1 MAKTA
6 LTPPASGSEVPRSGT
21 PGDASG
27 NKPQTDATG
36 VSATDTASQKRGRGR
51 PPKAKSDSS
60 QIGAVSAKA
69 STKPSGRPKRNVA
82 QAVLSTSVAAAVKKR
97 GRAKR
102 STVTAAVVTTAT
114 GEGSRKRGRPK
125 KDDVAAATVPAETV
139 VAPAKRRG
147 RKPTVEV
154 AAQPVRRTR
163 KSTSVAPVAA
173 NVGDLKKRTA
183 LLQKKVKEAAA
194 KLKQAVTAIDEVQKL
209 ADGM

>member
-1 MAKTA
+1 
-6 LTPPASGSEVPRSGT
+6 
-21 PGDASG
+21 
-27 NKPQTDATG
+27 
-36 VSATDTASQKRGRGR
+36 
-51 PPKAKSDSS
+51 
-60 QIGAVSAKA
+60 
-69 STKPSGRPKRNVA
+69 
-82 QAVLSTSVAAAVKKR
+82 VAAAVKKR

-163 KSTSVAPVAA
+163 KVCFSLISLSLFT
-173 NVGDLKKRTA
+173 KC
-183 LLQKKVKEAAA
+183 QKKFRNG
-194 KLKQAVTAIDEVQKL
+194 LIPII
-209 ADGM
+209 

>member
-6 LTPPASGSEVPRSGT
+6 STHPGSGSEASRSGT

-27 NKPQTDATG
+27 NKPQTDPTG

-51 PPKAKSDSS
+51 PPKAKSDST
-60 QIGAVSAKA
+60 QNGAVSAKA

-82 QAVLSTSVAAAVKKR
+82 PAVPTTSVAAAVKSR

-102 STVTAAVVTTAT
+102 STVTASVVTTAT

-125 KDDVAAATVPAETV
+125 KDDVG
-139 VAPAKRRG
+139 APANKRG
-147 RKPTVEV
+147 RKPNVEAV
-154 AAQPVRRTR
+154 AAKPVRSSTR
-163 KSTSVAPVAA
+163 KSTSVAAPVAA
-173 NVGDLKKRTA
+173 NLGDLKKKTT

>member
-6 LTPPASGSEVPRSGT
+6 STHPGSGSEAPRSGT

-27 NKPQTDATG
+27 NKPQTDPTG
-36 VSATDTASQKRGRGR
+36 VSATVTASQKRGRGR
-51 PPKAKSDSS
+51 PPKAKSDST
-60 QIGAVSAKA
+60 QNGAVSAKA

-82 QAVLSTSVAAAVKKR
+82 PAVPTTSVAAAVKSR

-102 STVTAAVVTTAT
+102 STVTASVVTTAT

-125 KDDVAAATVPAETV
+125 KDDVAAATV
-139 VAPAKRRG
+139 VAPANKRG
-147 RKPTVEV
+147 RKPNVEAV
-154 AAQPVRRTR
+154 AAKPVRSSTR
-163 KSTSVAPVAA
+163 KRTSVAAPVAA
-173 NVGDLKKRTA
+173 NLGDLKKKTA